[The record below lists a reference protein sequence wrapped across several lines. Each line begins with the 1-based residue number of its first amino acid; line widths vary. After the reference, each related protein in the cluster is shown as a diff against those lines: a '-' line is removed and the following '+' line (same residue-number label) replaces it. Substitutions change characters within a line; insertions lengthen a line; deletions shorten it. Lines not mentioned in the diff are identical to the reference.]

1 MKPTLTRK
9 LRTWYGLTLT
19 LRFYGTHWA
28 AVGPMPPHP
37 QLVNM
42 LLRVGLSKEDSVHL
56 QILHELG
63 HLQTLPLIVL
73 ISAVPFLYSWPALTS
88 LGGLFILWEILSESY
103 VIFREGR
110 NYLRIYGIGRGVGSS

>member
-1 MKPTLTRK
+1 MKPTLTKK
-9 LRTWYGLTLT
+9 LKTWYGLTMT

-42 LLRVGLSKEDSVHL
+42 ILRIGLSREDSERL

-63 HLQTLPLIVL
+63 HLQSLPMMVPLIF
-73 ISAVPFLYSWPALTS
+73 IAFRFSWPPLLAIA
-88 LGGLFILWEILSESY
+88 GLFFLWEVLSEAY
-103 VIFREGR
+103 VILREGR
-110 NYLRIYGIGRGVGSS
+110 NYLRIYGIGKF

>member
-9 LRTWYGLTLT
+9 MRTWYGLTMT

-28 AVGPMPPHP
+28 AVGPLPPHP

-42 LLRVGLSKEDSVHL
+42 LLRIGLSKEDSVHL

-63 HLQTLPLIVL
+63 HLQSLPLMVPIGAL
-73 ISAVPFLYSWPALTS
+73 PFLLSWPLVPALA
-88 LGGLFILWEILSESY
+88 GLFVLWEILSEAY
-103 VIFREGR
+103 VIYREGR
-110 NYLRIYGIGRGVGSS
+110 NYFRIYGIGRGIGQG

>member
-9 LRTWYGLTLT
+9 LRTWYGLTVT

-42 LLRVGLSKEDSVHL
+42 LLRVGLSNEDSVHL

-63 HLQTLPLIVL
+63 HLQSLPLIVL
-73 ISAVPFLYSWPALTS
+73 AGVTMYWFSWPLFTS
-88 LGGLFILWEILSESY
+88 LAVLFVLWEVLSEAY

-110 NYLRIYGIGRGVGSS
+110 NYLRIYGIGRGTGSR

>member
-42 LLRVGLSKEDSVHL
+42 LLRIGLSKEDSVHL
-56 QILHELG
+56 QVLHELG
-63 HLQTLPLIVL
+63 HLQSLPLMVL
-73 ISAVPFLYSWPALTS
+73 AGGALFLLSAPVLPAAA
-88 LGGLFILWEILSESY
+88 GLFILWEVLSEAC
-103 VIFREGR
+103 VILREGR
-110 NYLRIYGIGRGVGSS
+110 NYFRIYGIGRRIGSR

>member
-1 MKPTLTRK
+1 MKPVLTRELK
-9 LRTWYGLTLT
+9 TWYGLSLT
-19 LRFYGTHWA
+19 LRFYGAHWA
-28 AVGPMPPHP
+28 SVGPLPPHP

-42 LLRVGLSKEDSVHL
+42 ILRIGLSKKDSVHL

-73 ISAVPFLYSWPALTS
+73 AGATMYWFSSPLFTS
-88 LGGLFILWEILSESY
+88 LAVLFVLWEVLSESY

-110 NYLRIYGIGRGVGSS
+110 NYLRIYGIGRNIRSR

>member
-63 HLQTLPLIVL
+63 HLQSLPLIVL
-73 ISAVPFLYSWPALTS
+73 AGVTMYWFSGPLFTS
-88 LGGLFILWEILSESY
+88 LAVLFVLWEVLSEAY

-110 NYLRIYGIGRGVGSS
+110 NYLRIYGIGRGTGSR

>member
-1 MKPTLTRK
+1 VKPTLTRK
-9 LRTWYGLTLT
+9 LRAWYGLTLT

-42 LLRVGLSKEDSVHL
+42 LLRMGLSKEDSVHL

-63 HLQTLPLIVL
+63 HLQSLPLM
-73 ISAVPFLYSWPALTS
+73 VPVGITLYWFSWSLLPALA
-88 LGGLFILWEILSESY
+88 GLFVLWEILSEAY
-103 VIFREGR
+103 VILREGR
-110 NYLRIYGIGRGVGSS
+110 NYLRIYNIVKH

>member
-9 LRTWYGLTLT
+9 LRAWYGLTLT

-42 LLRVGLSKEDSVHL
+42 ILRMGLSKDDSMHL

-63 HLQTLPLIVL
+63 HLLHMYI
-73 ISAVPFLYSWPALTS
+73 YALTVTHV
-88 LGGLFILWEILSESY
+88 LRAYNYTRFTHVHVRAYMYVCNTRVLFDWD
-103 VIFREGR
+103 GPTQC
-110 NYLRIYGIGRGVGSS
+110 GVPPRVFAYWW

>member
-1 MKPTLTRK
+1 VFVKPTLTRK

-42 LLRVGLSKEDSVHL
+42 LLRIGLSKEDSIHL
-56 QILHELG
+56 QVLHELG
-63 HLQTLPLIVL
+63 HLQSLPVMVLAAATL
-73 ISAVPFLYSWPALTS
+73 FLLSWPFFKS
-88 LGGLFILWEILSESY
+88 LVSLFILWEILSEAY
-103 VIFREGR
+103 VIAREGS
-110 NYLRIYGIGRGVGSS
+110 NYLRIYGVGSG

>member
-1 MKPTLTRK
+1 M
-9 LRTWYGLTLT
+9 RTWYGLTLT

-42 LLRVGLSKEDSVHL
+42 LLRMGLPKEDSIHL

-63 HLQTLPLIVL
+63 HLQSLPLMVL
-73 ISAVPFLYSWPALTS
+73 AGTALFLFSAPFLPAAIS
-88 LGGLFILWEILSESY
+88 LFVLWEVLSEAY
-103 VIFREGR
+103 VILREGR
-110 NYLRIYGIGRGVGSS
+110 NYLRIYGISKL

>member
-1 MKPTLTRK
+1 MTR
-9 LRTWYGLTLT
+9 RMHTWYGLTLT

-42 LLRVGLSKEDSVHL
+42 ILRIGLSKVDSLHL

-63 HLQTLPLIVL
+63 HLQSLPLMILAGVTLFLFSAPVL
-73 ISAVPFLYSWPALTS
+73 PAAIS
-88 LGGLFILWEILSESY
+88 LFVLWEVLSEAY
-103 VIFREGR
+103 VILREGR
-110 NYLRIYGIGRGVGSS
+110 NYLHIYGIIRD

>member
-1 MKPTLTRK
+1 MKPILIRK
-9 LRTWYGLTLT
+9 LRTWYGLTMT

-42 LLRVGLSKEDSVHL
+42 ILRMGLSKEDSVHL

-63 HLQTLPLIVL
+63 HLQSLPLMILAGVVL
-73 ISAVPFLYSWPALTS
+73 FLLSAPFLPAVA
-88 LGGLFILWEILSESY
+88 GLFILWEILSEAY
-103 VIFREGR
+103 VILREGR
-110 NYLRIYGIGRGVGSS
+110 NYLRIYGLVKG

>member
-42 LLRVGLSKEDSVHL
+42 LLRVGLSKENSVHL

-63 HLQTLPLIVL
+63 HLQSLPLIVL
-73 ISAVPFLYSWPALTS
+73 AGVTMYWFSWPLFTS
-88 LGGLFILWEILSESY
+88 LAVLFVLWEVLSEAY

-110 NYLRIYGIGRGVGSS
+110 NYLRIYGSGRGTGSR

>member
-42 LLRVGLSKEDSVHL
+42 LLRVGLSNEDSVHL

-63 HLQTLPLIVL
+63 HLQSLPLIVL
-73 ISAVPFLYSWPALTS
+73 AGVTMYWFSWPLFTS
-88 LGGLFILWEILSESY
+88 LAVLFVLWEVLSEAY

-110 NYLRIYGIGRGVGSS
+110 NYLRIYGIGRGTGSR

>member
-9 LRTWYGLTLT
+9 LRAWYGLTLT

-28 AVGPMPPHP
+28 AVGPVPPHP

-42 LLRVGLSKEDSVHL
+42 ILRMGLSKEDSVHL

-63 HLQTLPLIVL
+63 HLQSLPLMILVGAVL
-73 ISAVPFLYSWPALTS
+73 FLTSAPALPAIA
-88 LGGLFILWEILSESY
+88 GFFVLWEILSEAY
-103 VIFREGR
+103 VILREGR
-110 NYLRIYGIGRGVGSS
+110 NYLRIYGIAQG